1 MPNPY
6 MPRQTVHAWSEQ
18 IGDDPT
24 QHQAAL
30 SRLLKDQR
38 RLAKFIEENRAS
50 MDPASAG
57 VSTYL
62 VGVVARMFDLAG
74 GRLKA
79 ATWEQVREAEARIG
93 AAVPDLLPI
102 DEQLA
107 ERVRQVSWR
116 AQPHVL
122 DEALMALFMR
132 PTKEDDPDLASAEKA
147 KIFFL
152 LWVATEVLDAN
163 WRPPAG
169 FEGESDYSY
178 VHIVPEEKAAS

>member
-6 MPRQTVHAWSEQ
+6 MPRPTVHEWSEQ
-18 IGDDPT
+18 IGDDPRA
-24 QHQAAL
+24 HQAAL
-30 SRLLKDQR
+30 SRLMKEQR

-50 MDPASAG
+50 MEGGTAG
-57 VSTYL
+57 IATYL

-79 ATWEQVREAEARIG
+79 ATWEQVREAEARIA

-102 DEQLA
+102 DDTFP
-107 ERVRQVSWR
+107 ERVRQVGWR

-132 PTKEDDPDLASAEKA
+132 PKKEDEPDLADPEKA
-147 KIFFL
+147 KTFFL

-169 FEGESDYSY
+169 FEGESDYAY